1 MAGRHLI
8 TFIITPEMD
17 QGKVSALVR
26 RLDRDLKDI
35 DIDIIIKEGP
45 GSKAAVNSA
54 KNNLDSVRK
63 KASETQ
69 THMQKL
75 AESMSGYFVRFSA
88 FTVAASTVF
97 TLVRSIEEAKRKALE
112 FDSQLVRIAQ
122 VTDTSR
128 KSLGFLREEIFRLGK
143 EIGASTTGLFE
154 ASLTLAQAGYSATQ
168 TKKALEALAKADIS
182 PTFKD
187 MKNTVEGLIAILAQ
201 FKLKTDDAEASL
213 GAINAVSAAFAVES
227 SDLIE
232 AVQKAGGV
240 FAIANSNVKDA
251 KQSLAE
257 FLGLFTSIR
266 ATTRETASTVAVGLK
281 TILTRIQ
288 KSSTT
293 DTLERLGIK
302 GIRDAV
308 TGEFVGATKAIEI
321 LSKGIARFSPQSR
334 QFAEIVELLGGVRQ
348 VGKVIPLLQNFDTAS
363 AATQVAL
370 RGLDSL
376 TGDVVTGQDSLAR
389 QFDKTRAAFEELIT
403 TLTQDEG
410 LRSLLGTVLEMTK
423 SFAEFANSIAPV
435 LPLLAG
441 IGAIRAFPRIATF
454 VGASINRIKGYADGG
469 QPPSKGI
476 IPAGSSGKI
485 PGYSPIDNRLAFVGD
500 GEYIVKASSV
510 QRVGKNRL
518 DYINQTGKVP
528 GFNKGGMR
536 SFDDGGLSGS
546 SGLSPEQAK
555 IQTAI
560 DVLVAKLNTLSEK
573 IQQGANRLEDLG
585 PFIELN
591 KEANKIKDEL
601 SLLRK
606 KLASTKEST
615 ITPEKQAELRA
626 ANIRPKPNLV
636 SLGVSE
642 NLRRDRESI
651 LPQSGLRPS
660 EIINKARLESRRR
673 DFEQQLAPGLAKQEA
688 RKNRILPTAQQVR
701 ESQVIITNLKSKI
714 ADSPYNPESTKPIR
728 LTKTKQ
734 SELRGNTLIPGPRI
748 RNADPATITAKTL
761 SRNIGLYERTAN
773 IAKQMGVSY
782 QQLLNSRRIP
792 TPEYV
797 RPISDIGRPSE
808 KIKKQLQI
816 NRDKNQLYL
825 SEHADPVSNTI
836 DKNTYKTLDRNR
848 RIGLAQTQG
857 RAGDS
862 SMLTSQLG
870 SGNTGQVI
878 GKLTSLT
885 DTIPRQSSA
894 LANALREKSLQ
905 IYKEIRSSNAA
916 EINTLEKKLAA
927 ATSQK
932 TREILKAALLEKSSI
947 TSQDVLQ
954 QARLRAANELSKE
967 TLSTRV
973 PNSGGPPRPPNKFI
987 SGLRDKASSTLGGIG
1002 GKISKN
1008 FQFSPGAVTH
1018 SAAIG
1023 GLIALN
1029 TQTGRDALSGTFG
1042 ERRGSQVGGAL
1053 TGALTGG
1060 LAGASFGPAGIAV
1073 GAFAGAVI
1081 GASSALKKFEEGI
1094 VQNKIDDTFSKLD
1107 KELENKDKPISSDVI
1122 KGIIE
1127 SSKLQ
1132 KEQLDSANAPGFFSR
1147 LIGTKQDESGVTLSL
1162 RERAIKKETFLGV
1175 PLATD
1180 FGANLLASR
1189 DKNSNLGLPIAKDIN
1204 GRNIGTAQ
1212 DLVANEARKN
1222 LELQTR
1228 NATAGSGSAAEKVLA
1243 TLTTTTEI
1251 TKEEFRGLTDAVAQA
1266 RDGHLRNA
1274 DAVEKE
1280 QAAIIDNRRKNKERL
1295 DFEAKATS
1303 TFVGSLN
1310 RSIDANYKYVRSLS
1324 EVGTRQIITRG
1335 TSAQDSI
1342 RNFSG
1347 LNLLGTKSFGEAL
1360 NRAPVDNS
1368 QKQIFDQLNRSVSLI
1383 EQVFSTPT
1391 VLQPGQDLPTE
1402 LNKFIDVLS
1411 GSKGLQDSPVLE
1423 EIKRQITNPKNAEI
1437 FGNKDQLQKTLDE
1450 KGISGVFEL
1459 LTTEYAPGIKSLIDK
1474 TNAYNAELSRQ
1485 ATELEGVFG
1494 QLNQTIAQRS
1504 IAGQAARQVG
1514 ITQRQFNG
1522 VTLAPSGLDNRRVVG
1537 EVAASTGV
1545 SGASGL
1551 VKLLQQS
1558 DALAETQSRYR
1569 VVSENAVAGLRKL
1582 ADAGSRTADSIDRL
1596 NALESSRG
1604 SQRGLVEKSLF
1615 ASPKE
1620 RAELNARQTAARTFV
1635 ARGGSDISG
1644 FGIKQQQEIITA
1656 LRESGSELLKGGKG
1670 KTADQIA
1677 NDLLDKLG
1685 GLDKDPVAKEIDG
1698 LQKEVIRVQIEAA
1711 NIQKVLADRQQGI
1724 YEDHVRQLSDE
1735 NNRFLSELGRVIT
1748 TGSPSIPKPTPV
1760 VSPNTGSPSIPKPA
1774 PVVSPNTGGFF
1785 SVGNQSLS
1793 RKPPVE
1799 PSFSDPK
1806 VQAEFNRV
1814 DRQFVTNNPVP
1825 ASNVNR
1831 LGEFREKLDRE
1842 TAAARNTKPNKGFV
1856 TGTVDAVFGEK
1867 RVDRFSNFVDRN
1879 ASPILRGIDPIPKI
1893 QAATKGTVFETIPEK
1908 ELSPDLKLKIAAE
1921 QKLGLPDFKTREL
1934 RSPPTDRVERLL
1946 DSRGGLFNV
1955 GSGDVKKPLTLYQEM
1970 DKILE
1975 QRKRNVGSGDVKKP
1989 LTLDQ
1994 EMDKILE
2001 QRKRDENKRELD
2013 NILDPKKNPL
2023 GSSGHVGPLNIPKD
2037 NDITTLTNQ
2046 SILDDKN
2053 LTTLE
2058 KARAIQDVFA
2068 AQSRERAIQKPNL
2081 GPDGNHKFVTNNV
2094 IPAPNVNRLGEFREK
2109 LDRDTAAARASV
2121 KPNKGLVTGAADAV
2135 FGEKNVDRFSN
2146 FVDRKVSPILRG
2158 IDPIPKIQAA
2168 TKGTVFETIPEKE
2181 LSPDLKL
2188 KIAAEQKLGLP
2199 DFKTRELRSPP
2210 TDRVERA
2217 FDRQNSGGGF
2227 FNVASE
2233 PVSLRNKF
2241 KPQNDVTKLPD
2252 IKPSES
2258 NNIDMSAF
2266 ERFNTLFGSH
2276 VEKLAA
2282 AISTM
2287 PATIEMNV
2295 TQTVNV
2301 IHNGAQIFAELSPA
2315 MQKMATLAVE
2325 NGINKFIKESLPD
2338 AKQFK
2343 AVG

>member
-1 MAGRHLI
+1 
-8 TFIITPEMD
+8 
-17 QGKVSALVR
+17 
-26 RLDRDLKDI
+26 
-35 DIDIIIKEGP
+35 
-45 GSKAAVNSA
+45 
-54 KNNLDSVRK
+54 
-63 KASETQ
+63 
-69 THMQKL
+69 
-75 AESMSGYFVRFSA
+75 
-88 FTVAASTVF
+88 
-97 TLVRSIEEAKRKALE
+97 
-112 FDSQLVRIAQ
+112 
-122 VTDTSR
+122 
-128 KSLGFLREEIFRLGK
+128 
-143 EIGASTTGLFE
+143 
-154 ASLTLAQAGYSATQ
+154 
-168 TKKALEALAKADIS
+168 
-182 PTFKD
+182 
-187 MKNTVEGLIAILAQ
+187 
-201 FKLKTDDAEASL
+201 
-213 GAINAVSAAFAVES
+213 
-227 SDLIE
+227 
-232 AVQKAGGV
+232 
-240 FAIANSNVKDA
+240 
-251 KQSLAE
+251 
-257 FLGLFTSIR
+257 
-266 ATTRETASTVAVGLK
+266 
-281 TILTRIQ
+281 
-288 KSSTT
+288 
-293 DTLERLGIK
+293 
-302 GIRDAV
+302 
-308 TGEFVGATKAIEI
+308 
-321 LSKGIARFSPQSR
+321 
-334 QFAEIVELLGGVRQ
+334 
-348 VGKVIPLLQNFDTAS
+348 
-363 AATQVAL
+363 
-370 RGLDSL
+370 
-376 TGDVVTGQDSLAR
+376 
-389 QFDKTRAAFEELIT
+389 
-403 TLTQDEG
+403 
-410 LRSLLGTVLEMTK
+410 
-423 SFAEFANSIAPV
+423 
-435 LPLLAG
+435 
-441 IGAIRAFPRIATF
+441 
-454 VGASINRIKGYADGG
+454 
-469 QPPSKGI
+469 
-476 IPAGSSGKI
+476 
-485 PGYSPIDNRLAFVGD
+485 
-500 GEYIVKASSV
+500 
-510 QRVGKNRL
+510 
-518 DYINQTGKVP
+518 
-528 GFNKGGMR
+528 
-536 SFDDGGLSGS
+536 
-546 SGLSPEQAK
+546 
-555 IQTAI
+555 
-560 DVLVAKLNTLSEK
+560 
-573 IQQGANRLEDLG
+573 
-585 PFIELN
+585 
-591 KEANKIKDEL
+591 
-601 SLLRK
+601 
-606 KLASTKEST
+606 
-615 ITPEKQAELRA
+615 
-626 ANIRPKPNLV
+626 
-636 SLGVSE
+636 
-642 NLRRDRESI
+642 
-651 LPQSGLRPS
+651 
-660 EIINKARLESRRR
+660 
-673 DFEQQLAPGLAKQEA
+673 
-688 RKNRILPTAQQVR
+688 
-701 ESQVIITNLKSKI
+701 
-714 ADSPYNPESTKPIR
+714 
-728 LTKTKQ
+728 
-734 SELRGNTLIPGPRI
+734 
-748 RNADPATITAKTL
+748 
-761 SRNIGLYERTAN
+761 
-773 IAKQMGVSY
+773 
-782 QQLLNSRRIP
+782 
-792 TPEYV
+792 
-797 RPISDIGRPSE
+797 
-808 KIKKQLQI
+808 
-816 NRDKNQLYL
+816 
-825 SEHADPVSNTI
+825 
-836 DKNTYKTLDRNR
+836 
-848 RIGLAQTQG
+848 
-857 RAGDS
+857 
-862 SMLTSQLG
+862 
-870 SGNTGQVI
+870 
-878 GKLTSLT
+878 
-885 DTIPRQSSA
+885 
-894 LANALREKSLQ
+894 
-905 IYKEIRSSNAA
+905 
-916 EINTLEKKLAA
+916 
-927 ATSQK
+927 
-932 TREILKAALLEKSSI
+932 
-947 TSQDVLQ
+947 
-954 QARLRAANELSKE
+954 
-967 TLSTRV
+967 
-973 PNSGGPPRPPNKFI
+973 
-987 SGLRDKASSTLGGIG
+987 
-1002 GKISKN
+1002 
-1008 FQFSPGAVTH
+1008 
-1018 SAAIG
+1018 
-1023 GLIALN
+1023 
-1029 TQTGRDALSGTFG
+1029 
-1042 ERRGSQVGGAL
+1042 
-1053 TGALTGG
+1053 
-1060 LAGASFGPAGIAV
+1060 
-1073 GAFAGAVI
+1073 
-1081 GASSALKKFEEGI
+1081 
-1094 VQNKIDDTFSKLD
+1094 
-1107 KELENKDKPISSDVI
+1107 
-1122 KGIIE
+1122 
-1127 SSKLQ
+1127 
-1132 KEQLDSANAPGFFSR
+1132 
-1147 LIGTKQDESGVTLSL
+1147 
-1162 RERAIKKETFLGV
+1162 
-1175 PLATD
+1175 
-1180 FGANLLASR
+1180 
-1189 DKNSNLGLPIAKDIN
+1189 
-1204 GRNIGTAQ
+1204 
-1212 DLVANEARKN
+1212 
-1222 LELQTR
+1222 
-1228 NATAGSGSAAEKVLA
+1228 
-1243 TLTTTTEI
+1243 
-1251 TKEEFRGLTDAVAQA
+1251 VAQA

-1459 LTTEYAPGIKSLIDK
+1459 LTTEYAPGIKSLIDT

-1946 DSRGGLFNV
+1946 DSRDGLFNV
-1955 GSGDVKKPLTLYQEM
+1955 GSGDVKKPLTLY
-1970 DKILE
+1970 
-1975 QRKRNVGSGDVKKP
+1975 
-1989 LTLDQ
+1989 Q

-2037 NDITTLTNQ
+2037 KDITTLFNQ

-2053 LTTLE
+2053 LTPLE
-2058 KARAIQDVFA
+2058 KQITIQYSFAIQN
-2068 AQSRERAIQKPNL
+2068 RKRAIQKPNL
-2081 GPDGNHKFVTNNV
+2081 GPDSDYKFVTNNPV
-2094 IPAPNVNRLGEFREK
+2094 PAPNVNRLGEFREK
-2109 LDRDTAAARASV
+2109 LDRDIAAAR
-2121 KPNKGLVTGAADAV
+2121 TGAKPSKGFFRKGITNNTVDAI

-2146 FVDRKVSPILRG
+2146 FVDRNASPILRG